1 MRYRLTIL
9 AVLALVDGA
18 AGRTILAQG
27 EPRQRVRLVGRV
39 FDQTRR
45 LVKGVEVTVNR
56 REVRAVTDDAGI
68 FQLDVLPGDSVIAFR
83 RIGYRPMLLA
93 MDPLPAVQ
101 DTVPVELQAIPVQ
114 LSEVIV
120 LTHPSKPLRYAGT
133 TKYDEVFLRQQV
145 GLGTFISRQAIEQ
158 RFGLRAYE
166 LLRGI
171 PGVRIWNGPPK
182 RIRFTRCQ
190 EPGGVS
196 VFVDGVREVAASL
209 SPSAASG
216 PAPAFSEEPELE
228 ILSRINPA
236 DIEMIEVFRG
246 ASEIPAVFHWNG
258 CAVIAIWTRWN
269 K

>member
-120 LTHPSKPLRYAGT
+120 LTHPSKPLRSARSFLDKPSNNDLGYAPMSCCAAFPVSAYGMA
-133 TKYDEVFLRQQV
+133 RRSAS
-145 GLGTFISRQAIEQ
+145 GSR
-158 RFGLRAYE
+158 
-166 LLRGI
+166 
-171 PGVRIWNGPPK
+171 GVRN
-182 RIRFTRCQ
+182 Q
-190 EPGGVS
+190 
-196 VFVDGVREVAASL
+196 
-209 SPSAASG
+209 
-216 PAPAFSEEPELE
+216 
-228 ILSRINPA
+228 
-236 DIEMIEVFRG
+236 G
-246 ASEIPAVFHWNG
+246 A
-258 CAVIAIWTRWN
+258 
-269 K
+269 